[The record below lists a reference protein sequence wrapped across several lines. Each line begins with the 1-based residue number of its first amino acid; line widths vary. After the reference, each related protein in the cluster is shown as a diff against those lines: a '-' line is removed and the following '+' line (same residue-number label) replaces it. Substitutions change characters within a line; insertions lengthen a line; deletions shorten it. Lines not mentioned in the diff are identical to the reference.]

1 MSNKPVNIEENKLSA
16 LDIKIVDFDV
26 QNTSL
31 PEKYH
36 LVVAEDTQFESTLLT
51 KISEA
56 LAPRGF
62 VLLEENVS
70 TETLSTIKS
79 FNLQVVAVTENN
91 NKKYFLLKKVIYKY
105 LFNIIKF

>member
-1 MSNKPVNIEENKLSA
+1 M
-16 LDIKIVDFDV
+16 
-26 QNTSL
+26 

-36 LVVAEDTQFESTLLT
+36 LVVAEDSQFNTTLLI

-62 VLLEENVS
+62 VLLVENVS
-70 TETLSTIKS
+70 AVPLPTIKS

-91 NKKYFLLKKVIYKY
+91 YKKYYLLKKVI
-105 LFNIIKF
+105 